1 MTHLKIVAD
10 ENVAYR
16 VIKALRIKG
25 FEVISISED
34 NPSITDD
41 NVLQYA
47 YEQKAILLTEDSDFG
62 ELIFR
67 KKAPHVGVLYVRL
80 AGVAIDEKIELI
92 VSIYWKIRQMS

>member
-1 MTHLKIVAD
+1 MKIVAD

-62 ELIFR
+62 ELIFH
-67 KKAPHVGVLYVRL
+67 KKLL
-80 AGVAIDEKIELI
+80 
-92 VSIYWKIRQMS
+92 M